1 MAKTRQVLKLEDG
14 GRKFSIVHHEEDKHN
29 PYWIYR
35 HTWGLRECGYGC
47 AEHKRIEVKCADLHS
62 CLYYLGGQVW

>member
-14 GRKFSIVHHEEDKHN
+14 GRKFSIVYHDGDQN

-35 HTWGLRECGYGC
+35 HSWGVRKCGYGYS
-47 AEHKRIEVKCADLHS
+47 EQKRIEVKYADLRS
-62 CLYYLGGQVW
+62 CLYYLSGEVW

>member
-14 GRKFSIVHHEEDKHN
+14 GRKFSVVYHDGDQN

-35 HTWGLRECGYGC
+35 HTWALRECGYGC
-47 AEHKRIEVKCADLHS
+47 SERKRIEAKYADMRS
-62 CLYYLGGQVW
+62 CLFFLSGNV

>member
-1 MAKTRQVLKLEDG
+1 MAKTKQVLKLEDG
-14 GRKFSIVHHEEDKHN
+14 GRKFSVVYHEEDKRN

-47 AEHKRIEVKCADLHS
+47 SEHKRIEAKCADLHS

>member
-14 GRKFSIVHHEEDKHN
+14 GRKFSVVYHDGDQN

-35 HTWGLRECGYGC
+35 HTWELRECGYGYG
-47 AEHKRIEVKCADLHS
+47 ERKRIVDKYANLES
-62 CLYYLGGQVW
+62 CLYFLADNA

>member
-14 GRKFSIVHHEEDKHN
+14 GRKFTVVYHDGAEK

-35 HTWGLRECGYGC
+35 HSWGVRQCGYGYS
-47 AEHKRIEVKCADLHS
+47 EQKRIEAKYHDLHS
-62 CLYYLGGQVW
+62 CLYYLSGEVW

>member
-14 GRKFSIVHHEEDKHN
+14 GRKFSVVYHEGDQN

-35 HTWGLRECGYGC
+35 HKWALRECGYGMS
-47 AEHKRIEVKCADLHS
+47 ERKRIEVKYADLRS
-62 CLYYLGGQVW
+62 CLFFLSGNV